1 MKDRVI
7 ALAGLMQAIRLVQQ
21 MADTGSAEG
30 RPLEASLASVF
41 RIDAESAE
49 AVYGGIA
56 GVESGLKSLVQHID
70 GTQRHPN
77 TVRIG
82 FSVLLVE
89 RKLAARRDLLERIGQ
104 GIAEIEPL
112 ANDSGL
118 THPTVLARLGELYAS
133 TVSTLSPRVLV
144 QGNPLYLSQAPV
156 VAEIRALLMAA
167 MRSAVLWRQMGG
179 SYWDFVLRRRQLG
192 ETARRLLVAGA

>member
-7 ALAGLMQAIRLVQQ
+7 ALAGLVQAVRLVQQ

-41 RIDAESAE
+41 RLDAETVE
-49 AVYGGIA
+49 AVYGGIE
-56 GVESGLKSLVQHID
+56 GVEYGLKALARHLD
-70 GTQRHPN
+70 GSNRQPG

-82 FSVLLVE
+82 FAVLMVE
-89 RKLAARRDLLERIGQ
+89 RKLAARRDLLDRIAAGLR
-104 GIAEIEPL
+104 EIEPM
-112 ANDSGL
+112 ATESGL
-118 THPTVLARLGELYAS
+118 SHPTVLARLGELYAG

-144 QGNPLYLSQAPV
+144 QGNPLYLSQAPI

-167 MRSAVLWRQMGG
+167 MRSAVLWRQVGG
-179 SYWDFVLRRRQLG
+179 TYWDFVLRRGPLAA
-192 ETARRLLVAGA
+192 TARRLATG

>member
-41 RIDAESAE
+41 RIDADSAT
-49 AVYGGIA
+49 AVYGGIG
-56 GVESGLKSLVQHID
+56 GVESGLKALVQHID

-77 TVRIG
+77 TARIG

-89 RKLAARRDLLERIGQ
+89 RKLASRRDLLDRIGQ
-104 GIAEIEPL
+104 GIADIESQ
-112 ANDSGL
+112 ASESGL

-179 SYWDFVLRRRQLG
+179 TYWDFVLRRQAIG
-192 ETARRLLVAGA
+192 SIARHLLASGT

>member
-7 ALAGLMQAIRLVQQ
+7 ALAGLMQAIRQVQQ

-49 AVYGGIA
+49 AVYGGIT
-56 GVESGLKSLVQHID
+56 GVESGLKALVQHLD
-70 GTQRHPN
+70 GTQRYPN

-82 FSVLLVE
+82 FSVLMVE
-89 RKLAARRDLLERIGQ
+89 RKLAARRDLLDRIGQ
-104 GIAEIEPL
+104 GIADIEAL

-179 SYWDFVLRRRQLG
+179 SYWDFMLRRDAIRR
-192 ETARRLLVAGA
+192 TARDLQADR